1 MLEVAKLMTKQSL
14 FQLVRLIIVRN
25 EIFNVYYLSIILE
38 SLIRFQ
44 FFIYNML
51 FRERFIL
58 FLAHSNK
65 NII

>member
-1 MLEVAKLMTKQSL
+1 MLEVAKLMTNQSL

-38 SLIRFQ
+38 SSIRFQ